1 MNKKNRD
8 NKEEFQIDLL
18 VYKLYN
24 LTYDEIKIIDPEI
37 EKKISKDEWERW
49 RKNLLY

>member
-1 MNKKNRD
+1 MEIKLIKVDISN
-8 NKEEFQIDLL
+8 EEFQIDLI

-37 EKKISKDEWERW
+37 EKKITREEWE
-49 RKNLLY
+49 KFEG